1 MLGCCAFCGRRTG
14 AARFRDAV
22 QHNGAARGGN
32 GRVGGQNIQ
41 QQSIGAKTRAG
52 NVRRLDRVAMARNM
66 DKSGREMYRRSK
78 PVLPEAPPDFDP
90 DVPSREA
97 ILQALR
103 SAGAPLSPEELAQRM
118 GVERDAT
125 LAGFER
131 RLAAM
136 ERDGQLMPNRKG
148 VLLLATK
155 LDFVAGR
162 VQGHRDGFGFL
173 LRDDGGQDL
182 FLSPREMLKVLHG
195 DRVLAKPTG
204 EYRGKP
210 EGTIVEVLERRTN
223 KLVGRFLH
231 EHGLSI
237 VAPEDQRIK
246 HDILIPPSETNGAQ
260 HGQVV
265 SVEIIEQPTRHTQ
278 PLGRVA
284 EVLGEIDDPGM
295 EIEIAVRKFDV
306 PVEFSEAA
314 RKQAARIPD
323 TVRQSDLKDRV
334 DLRDVPFITIDG
346 EDARDFDDAV
356 YCEQVELGTSARKRP
371 GWRLLVAIADVS
383 HYVRPGDALDEDA
396 FERGTSV
403 YFPRRVIP
411 MLPESLSNGLC
422 SLNPKVDRLVLVCDM
437 VVPVSGAKAGTV
449 AAYQFYN
456 AVINS
461 HARTTYTNI
470 WSALQ
475 QPSGPAAQAM
485 SEVMPDVQHL
495 YEVFQELLQSRKK
508 RGAID
513 FDTVETKIVCNELG
527 RIEQIIPSVRNDAH
541 KLIEECML
549 AANTCAADF
558 ISRSKHPGLY
568 RIHEG
573 PTHDRL
579 QSLREFLRTMGLSM
593 GGGDEPTAK
602 DYGDFLDTVRA
613 RPDYQLLQTMCLRS
627 MQQAIYSPDNVGHFG
642 LAYPGYSHFT
652 SPIRRYPDLL
662 THRVIKALLEGKRYV
677 PSLDEPPVGAVGST
691 QRDHE
696 HAIWEKVGLLLSASE
711 RRADEAS
718 RDVEA
723 WLKCWFVKERV
734 GEDFSGTVTGV
745 ASFGVFVTL
754 DTLHVEGLVHVSEL
768 GGEYFQF
775 NDALHELRGERTGMR
790 YRLTDK
796 VQVQVARVD
805 LEARRIEFRLVKG
818 TTFDSLRKASA
829 RGPEEPGRHLKKA
842 AAPKPAALKG
852 QTSAERRAEAKKAA
866 KQHAE
871 PVKAP
876 GKPAKKIS
884 AVLKKAAHKR
894 H

>member
-1 MLGCCAFCGRRTG
+1 M
-14 AARFRDAV
+14 
-22 QHNGAARGGN
+22 
-32 GRVGGQNIQ
+32 
-41 QQSIGAKTRAG
+41 AK
-52 NVRRLDRVAMARNM
+52 
-66 DKSGREMYRRSK
+66 RSNNESNNNRST
-78 PVLPEAPPDFDP
+78 PLPEAPPDFDP

-97 ILQALR
+97 ILKALR
-103 SAGAPLSPEELAQRM
+103 SAGAPLSPVELAERM
-118 GVERDAT
+118 GVERPAT
-125 LAGFER
+125 MVGFER
-131 RLAAM
+131 RLGAM

-155 LDFVAGR
+155 LDFVAGK
-162 VQGHRDGFGFL
+162 VLGHRDGFGFL
-173 LRDDGGQDL
+173 LRDDGGPDL

-195 DRVLAKPTG
+195 DRVLVKPSG

-210 EGTIVEVLERRTN
+210 EGTIVEVIERRTN

-237 VAPEDQRIK
+237 VVPEDQRIK
-246 HDILIPPSETNGAQ
+246 HDILIPPSDTNGAQ

-265 SVEIIEQPTRHTQ
+265 SVEIMEQPTRHTQ

-314 RKQAARIPD
+314 RKQAARLPD
-323 TVRQSDLKDRV
+323 VVRKGDLKDRV
-334 DLRDVPFITIDG
+334 DLRDVPLITIDG

-356 YCEQVELGTSARKRP
+356 YCEAVELGTGQRKRP

-383 HYVRPGDALDEDA
+383 HYVRPGDALDDDA
-396 FERGTSV
+396 LERGTSV

-422 SLNPKVDRLVLVCDM
+422 SLNPDVDRLVLVCDM
-437 VVPVSGAKAGTV
+437 VIPASGAKAGTV
-449 AAYQFYN
+449 TAYQFYN
-456 AVINS
+456 AVMHS

-470 WSALQ
+470 WAALQ
-475 QPSGPAAQAM
+475 QPGGPAAHAM
-485 SEVMPDVQHL
+485 RAVMPQVQSL
-495 YEVFQELLQSRKK
+495 YELFHLLSQSRKK

-527 RIEQIIPSVRNDAH
+527 RIEQIVPSVRNDAH

-558 ISRSKHPGLY
+558 MTRSKHPGLY

-573 PTHDRL
+573 PTPERL
-579 QSLREFLRTMGLSM
+579 QSLREFLRTMGLSL
-593 GGGDEPTAK
+593 GGGDTPTAK
-602 DYGDFLDTVRA
+602 DYGDFLDSVRG

-627 MQQAIYSPDNVGHFG
+627 MQQAIYSPDNLGHFG
-642 LAYPGYSHFT
+642 LSYPGYSHFT

-662 THRVIKALLEGKRYV
+662 THRVIKALLAGERYV
-677 PSLDEPPVGAVGST
+677 PSLDDQPVVIGRT
-691 QRDHE
+691 QREHE
-696 HAIWEKVGLLLSASE
+696 HAIWEKLGLVLSASE

-745 ASFGVFVTL
+745 ASFGIFVTL

-796 VQVQVARVD
+796 VQVQVSRVD
-805 LEARRIEFRLVKG
+805 LEARRIEFRLVQG
-818 TTFDSLRKASA
+818 TSFDALRKAAA
-829 RGPEEPGRHLKKA
+829 RGPDEGPRRVKKA

-852 QTSAERRAEAKKAA
+852 QTAKERRAEAKKA
-866 KQHAE
+866 
-871 PVKAP
+871 
-876 GKPAKKIS
+876 GKPSNTPQRAAPAKK
-884 AVLKKAAHKR
+884 ATRKR

>member
-1 MLGCCAFCGRRTG
+1 MRFLFSCIQSVIAKPLYNPSDHFCFSVQPWANHRSCALYTEKL
-14 AARFRDAV
+14 AL
-22 QHNGAARGGN
+22 
-32 GRVGGQNIQ
+32 
-41 QQSIGAKTRAG
+41 AK
-52 NVRRLDRVAMARNM
+52 
-66 DKSGREMYRRSK
+66 RSNNESNNNRST
-78 PVLPEAPPDFDP
+78 PLPEAPPDFDP

-97 ILQALR
+97 ILKALR
-103 SAGAPLSPEELAQRM
+103 SAGAPLSPVELAERM
-118 GVERDAT
+118 GVERPAT
-125 LAGFER
+125 MVGFER
-131 RLAAM
+131 RLGAM

-155 LDFVAGR
+155 LDFVAGK
-162 VQGHRDGFGFL
+162 VLGHRDGFGFL
-173 LRDDGGQDL
+173 LRDDGGPDL

-195 DRVLAKPTG
+195 DRVLVKPSG

-210 EGTIVEVLERRTN
+210 EGTIVEVIERRTN

-237 VAPEDQRIK
+237 VVPEDQRIK
-246 HDILIPPSETNGAQ
+246 HDILIPPSDTNGAQ

-265 SVEIIEQPTRHTQ
+265 SVEIMEQPTRHTQ
-278 PLGRVA
+278 PLGRVS

-314 RKQAARIPD
+314 RKQAARLPD
-323 TVRQSDLKDRV
+323 VVRKGDLKDRV
-334 DLRDVPFITIDG
+334 DLRDVPLITIDG

-356 YCEQVELGTSARKRP
+356 YCEAVELGTGQRKRP

-383 HYVRPGDALDEDA
+383 HYVRPGDALDDDA
-396 FERGTSV
+396 LERGTSV

-422 SLNPKVDRLVLVCDM
+422 SLNPDVDRLVLVCDM
-437 VVPVSGAKAGTV
+437 VIPASGAKAGTV
-449 AAYQFYN
+449 TAYQFYN
-456 AVINS
+456 AVMHS

-470 WSALQ
+470 WAALQ
-475 QPSGPAAQAM
+475 QPGGPAAHAM
-485 SEVMPDVQHL
+485 RAVMPQVQSL
-495 YEVFQELLQSRKK
+495 YELFHLLSQSRKK

-527 RIEQIIPSVRNDAH
+527 RIEQIVPSVRNDAH

-558 ISRSKHPGLY
+558 MTRSKHPGLY

-573 PTHDRL
+573 PTPERL
-579 QSLREFLRTMGLSM
+579 QSLREFLRTMGLSL
-593 GGGDEPTAK
+593 GGGDTPTAK
-602 DYGDFLDTVRA
+602 DYGDFLDSVRG

-662 THRVIKALLEGKRYV
+662 THRVIKALLAGQRYV
-677 PSLDEPPVGAVGST
+677 PSLDDQPVVLGRT
-691 QRDHE
+691 QREHE
-696 HAIWEKVGLLLSASE
+696 HAIWEKMGLVLSASE

-745 ASFGVFVTL
+745 ASFGIFVTL

-796 VQVQVARVD
+796 VQVQVSRVD
-805 LEARRIEFRLVKG
+805 LEARRIEFRLVQG
-818 TTFDSLRKASA
+818 TSFDALRKASA
-829 RGPEEPGRHLKKA
+829 RGPDEGPRRVKKA

-852 QTSAERRAEAKKAA
+852 QTAKERRAEAKKA
-866 KQHAE
+866 
-871 PVKAP
+871 
-876 GKPAKKIS
+876 GKPPKTPQRAAPAKK
-884 AVLKKAAHKR
+884 AVRKR

>member
-1 MLGCCAFCGRRTG
+1 M
-14 AARFRDAV
+14 
-22 QHNGAARGGN
+22 
-32 GRVGGQNIQ
+32 
-41 QQSIGAKTRAG
+41 AK
-52 NVRRLDRVAMARNM
+52 
-66 DKSGREMYRRSK
+66 RSNHDSNNNNNRSPALPST
-78 PVLPEAPPDFDP
+78 PVDFDP

-97 ILQALR
+97 MLTTLR
-103 SAGAPLSPEELAQRM
+103 GSAAPLSPDELAERM
-118 GVERDAT
+118 GVNREAT
-125 LAGFER
+125 RVGFDR

-148 VLLLATK
+148 VLLLANK
-155 LDFVAGR
+155 LDFIAGK

-173 LRDDGGQDL
+173 LRDDGGRDF

-195 DRVLAKPTG
+195 DRVLVKPSG

-210 EGTIVEVLERRTN
+210 EATIVEVIERRTN
-223 KLVGRFLH
+223 KLVGRILH
-231 EHGLSI
+231 ERGLFI
-237 VAPEDQRIK
+237 VVPEDQRIK
-246 HDILIPPSETNGAQ
+246 HDILIPPADINGAQ

-265 SVEIIEQPTRHTQ
+265 TVDIVEQPTRHSQ

-306 PVEFSEAA
+306 PVEFSERAQ
-314 RKQAARIPD
+314 KQADKLPD
-323 TVRQSDLKDRV
+323 VVRKSDLKKRV

-356 YCEQVELGTSARKRP
+356 YCEAVDLGTGGRKRP

-383 HYVRPGDALDEDA
+383 HYVQPNDALDNDA
-396 FERGTSV
+396 IERGTSV

-422 SLNPKVDRLVLVCDM
+422 SLNPLVDRLTLVCDM
-437 VVPVSGAKAGTV
+437 VIPATGAKAGTV
-449 AAYQFYN
+449 TAYQFYN
-456 AVINS
+456 AVIHS
-461 HARTTYTNI
+461 HARTTYTNV

-475 QPSGPAAQAM
+475 QPTGPAAAAM
-485 SEVMPDVQHL
+485 SHVMPQVQSL
-495 YEVFQELLQSRKK
+495 YSLFELLVQARKR

-513 FDTVETKIVCNELG
+513 FDTVETKILCNDLG
-527 RIEQIIPSVRNDAH
+527 RIEQIVPYMRNDAH
-541 KLIEECML
+541 KVIEECML

-558 ISRSKHPGLY
+558 MARSKHPGLY
-568 RIHEG
+568 RVHEG
-573 PTHDRL
+573 PTPERL
-579 QSLREFLRTMGLSM
+579 QALREFLKVQGLSL
-593 GGGDEPTAK
+593 GGGDDPTAK
-602 DYGDFLDTVRA
+602 DYGALLDQVKA

-627 MQQAIYSPDNVGHFG
+627 MQQAIYGPDNSGHFG
-642 LAYPGYSHFT
+642 LAYPAYTHFT

-662 THRVIKALLEGKRYV
+662 THRVIKALLDGHRYV
-677 PSLDEPPVGAVGST
+677 PEIEEMPIVLGETA
-691 QRDHE
+691 RERE
-696 HAIWEKVGLLLSASE
+696 HAIWEKLGLVLSARE

-745 ASFGVFVTL
+745 ASFGIFVTL

-805 LEARRIEFRLVKG
+805 LEARRIEFRLVQG
-818 TTFDSLRKASA
+818 TSFDALRKASA
-829 RGPEEPGRHLKKA
+829 RGPDEPVRRVKKA
-842 AAPKPAALKG
+842 ASPKPASLKG
-852 QTSAERRAEAKKAA
+852 QTAKERRASAKKAG
-866 KQHAE
+866 K
-871 PVKAP
+871 PPKATQRAA
-876 GKPAKKIS
+876 PAKK
-884 AVLKKAAHKR
+884 AVRKR